1 MKVLGI
7 IPARYGSTRLPGK
20 PLIDLGGKPMIQHV
34 YERAFGAVDTL
45 VIATDDER
53 IATAVHRFGGRAVM
67 TSADHQNGTSRC
79 AEVLSAFETEGSSF
93 DVVINIQGDEPLL
106 DPQLPKSL
114 AALFANPSVQIATAV
129 RAVRSSNDLKEG
141 LVHVVLDQFHRALYF
156 SRSIIPFQRDVSRQ
170 QWTDFYTYYHH
181 VGIYG
186 FRSQVLE
193 EIVQLPPSPLE
204 EAEKL
209 EQLRWLAAGYR
220 IHCIETDFQSIPV
233 DTLEDAEN
241 VRKLLS

>member
-34 YERAFGAVDTL
+34 YERAIGAVDLL
-45 VIATDDER
+45 VVATDDER
-53 IATAVHRFGGRAVM
+53 ISAVVHSFGGRALM
-67 TSADHQNGTSRC
+67 TSPEHQNGTSRC
-79 AEVLSAFETEGSSF
+79 AEVLSALEMEGLSF

-106 DPQLPKSL
+106 DPLLPKNL
-114 AALFANPSVQIATAV
+114 AALFLNPSVQIATAV
-129 RAVRSSNDLKEG
+129 RQVLSASELKEG
-141 LVHVVLDQFHRALYF
+141 TVHVVLDQYNRALYF
-156 SRSIIPFQRDVSRQ
+156 SRSIIPYQRDVPRE
-170 QWTDFYTYYHH
+170 QWTASFTYYHH
-181 VGIYG
+181 IGIYA

-193 EIVQLPPSPLE
+193 EIVQLPSSPLE
-204 EAEKL
+204 DAEKL

-233 DTLEDAEN
+233 DTPEDADY
-241 VRKLLS
+241 VRKHLS